1 MFIYCQVALDTL
13 LKYKI
18 TGIVRDGSGKPVP
31 NVFVDAFDS
40 DFGTS
45 EDYVGNDVTNSQGKF
60 EIIFDDKA
68 FKENFEILERK
79 PDLFVTVKDSYRLLH
94 KSKVKSE
101 VPGPEVSFEI
111 NLSQQETFDDPYANT
126 LQRTIS
132 TFYSIGDTVDIS
144 QVDVVTSLRQM
155 IRALGNWSYY
165 TTPKIMELY
174 GYPGPQVP
182 RYPKLVTDHQHTL
195 PWNKENRNRK
205 ASDTKG
211 NNRHSP
217 ESIAVGSGSSGKATS
232 R

>member
-1 MFIYCQVALDTL
+1 MFIYCRVTLGTL

-18 TGIVRDGSGKPVP
+18 TGIVRDGLGKPVP
-31 NVFVDAFDS
+31 DVFVDAFDS

-60 EIIFDDKA
+60 EINFDDKA
-68 FKENFEILERK
+68 FKENFEFLERK
-79 PDLFVTVKDSYRLLH
+79 PDLFITVKDSYRLLH
-94 KSKVKSE
+94 KSEVQSE
-101 VPGPEVSFEI
+101 VQGPEVFFEI
-111 NLSQQETFDDPYANT
+111 NLSQQKTYDDPYANT
-126 LQRTIS
+126 LQRTIN
-132 TFYSIGDTVDIS
+132 TFYSIGDTIDIS

-182 RYPKLVTDHQHTL
+182 RYPKLVTHQHTL
-195 PWNKENRNRK
+195 PWNKENRNGK
-205 ASDTKG
+205 ASNTKR

-217 ESIAVGSGSSGKATS
+217 ESTADGSGSSGKPTS